1 MNTAALTTGFV
12 PTIRE
17 LIALTK
23 PRVTWLVLATTA
35 CGMAVAPQSASWS
48 TRVAA
53 MLATLLVVASANS
66 LNCWLERDL
75 DRLMTRTRN
84 RPLPAGRLSPR
95 VALVFGLALGAL
107 SVPLMTFLVNPLTGL
122 LAAVALV
129 SYVWIYTP
137 MKQHSPAA
145 LLVGAIPGAM
155 PPLMGWT
162 AMTGALDVP
171 GLLLFAVLFLWQLPH
186 FIAISVFRQHEY
198 AAAGLK
204 VLPAVRGETTARLHA
219 VIYAG
224 ALLPVTL
231 LLVPAGVGGQLYF
244 AVALVLGAVFFLS
257 ALRSLSRDGSD
268 RWARRLFVTS
278 LFYLPILMAVLVIDA
293 GG

>member
-1 MNTAALTTGFV
+1 MTTAVASQGFL
-12 PTIRE
+12 PTVRE
-17 LIALTK
+17 LVALTK

-35 CGMAVAPQSASWS
+35 CGMAVAPASAPL
-48 TRVAA
+48 TTHAAA

-84 RPLPAGRLSPR
+84 RPLPAGRLNPR
-95 VALVFGLALGAL
+95 IALFFGLALGAI
-107 SVPLMTFLVNPLTGL
+107 SVPLMTFLVNPVTGL

-137 MKQHSPAA
+137 MKQHTPAA

-171 GLLLFAVLFLWQLPH
+171 GLLLFGVLFLWQLPH

-198 AAAGLK
+198 TAAGLK
-204 VLPAVRGETTARLHA
+204 VLPAVRGEPTARRHA
-219 VIYAG
+219 VMYAA

-231 LLVPAGVGGQLYF
+231 LLVPAGLGGRVYF
-244 AVALVLGAVFFLS
+244 AVALVLGLVFFAS
-257 ALRSLSRDGSD
+257 ALRSLAAEGGE

-278 LFYLPILMAVLVIDA
+278 LFYLPLLMAALVIDA
-293 GG
+293 GR

>member
-1 MNTAALTTGFV
+1 MNSAVLTTGFL
-12 PTIRE
+12 PIARE
-17 LIALTK
+17 LLALTK

-35 CGMAVAPQSASWS
+35 CGMAVAPGVASYS
-48 TRVAA
+48 TKAA
-53 MLATLLVVASANS
+53 ALLATLLVVASANS

-95 VALVFGLALGAL
+95 VALVFGLALGAI
-107 SVPLMTFLVNPLTGL
+107 SVPLMTFMVNPLTGL

-137 MKQHSPAA
+137 MKQRSPAA

-162 AMTGALDVP
+162 AMTGGLEIP
-171 GLLLFAVLFLWQLPH
+171 GLLLFGVLFLWQLPH
-186 FIAISVFRQHEY
+186 FIAISVFRQNEY
-198 AAAGLK
+198 SAAGLK
-204 VLPAVRGETTARLHA
+204 VLPAVRGDKTARIHA
-219 VIYAG
+219 VAYAA

-231 LLVPAGVGGQLYF
+231 LLVPAGVGGRLYF
-244 AVALVLGAVFFLS
+244 VVALALGAVFFVS
-257 ALRSLSRDGSD
+257 ALRSIARDGSD
-268 RWARRLFVTS
+268 RWARRLFITS
-278 LFYLPILMAVLVIDA
+278 LFYLPLLMAALVIDA

>member
-1 MNTAALTTGFV
+1 MTTAVVSQGFL
-12 PTIRE
+12 PTVRE
-17 LIALTK
+17 LVALTK

-35 CGMAVAPQSASWS
+35 CGMAVAPQTASLT
-48 TRVAA
+48 TRAAA

-84 RPLPAGRLSPR
+84 RPLPAGRLNPR
-95 VALVFGLALGAL
+95 IALFFGLALGAI
-107 SVPLMTFLVNPLTGL
+107 SVPLMTFLVNPVTGL

-137 MKQHSPAA
+137 MKQHTPAA

-171 GLLLFAVLFLWQLPH
+171 GLLLFSVLFLWQLPH

-198 AAAGLK
+198 TAAGLK
-204 VLPAVRGETTARLHA
+204 VLPAVRGEPTARRHA
-219 VIYAG
+219 VMYAA

-231 LLVPAGVGGQLYF
+231 LLVPAGLGGRVYF
-244 AVALVLGAVFFLS
+244 VVALVLGLVFFAS
-257 ALRSLSRDGSD
+257 ALRSLAAEGGE

-278 LFYLPILMAVLVIDA
+278 LFYLPLLMAALVIDA
-293 GG
+293 GR

>member
-1 MNTAALTTGFV
+1 MTTAVASQGFL
-12 PTIRE
+12 PTVRE
-17 LIALTK
+17 LVALTK

-35 CGMAVAPQSASWS
+35 CGMAVAPHAAPLT
-48 TRVAA
+48 TRAAA

-84 RPLPAGRLSPR
+84 RPLPAGRLNPR
-95 VALVFGLALGAL
+95 IALFFGLALGAI
-107 SVPLMTFLVNPLTGL
+107 SVPLMTFLVNPVTGL

-137 MKQHSPAA
+137 MKQHTPAA

-171 GLLLFAVLFLWQLPH
+171 GLLLFGVLFLWQLPH

-198 AAAGLK
+198 TAAGLK
-204 VLPAVRGETTARLHA
+204 VLPAVRGEPTARRHA
-219 VIYAG
+219 VMYAA

-231 LLVPAGVGGQLYF
+231 LLVPAGLGGRMYF
-244 AVALVLGAVFFLS
+244 VVALVLGLVFFAS
-257 ALRSLSRDGSD
+257 ALRSLAAEGGE

-278 LFYLPILMAVLVIDA
+278 LFYLPLLMAALVIDT
-293 GG
+293 GR

>member
-1 MNTAALTTGFV
+1 MTTVAATPGFLPLV
-12 PTIRE
+12 RE
-17 LIALTK
+17 LVALTK

-35 CGMAVAPQSASWS
+35 CGMAVAPKVASLS
-48 TRVAA
+48 TKAAA

-95 VALVFGLALGAL
+95 LALVFGLALGAI

-122 LAAVALV
+122 LAAIALV

-137 MKQHSPAA
+137 MKQVSPAA

-162 AMTGALDVP
+162 AMTGTLDVP
-171 GLLLFAVLFLWQLPH
+171 GLLLFGVLFLWQLPH

-198 AAAGLK
+198 SAAGLK
-204 VLPAVRGETTARLHA
+204 VLPAVRGEKTARIHA
-219 VIYAG
+219 VAYAA

-231 LLVPAGVGGQLYF
+231 LLVPAGVGGRIYF
-244 AVALVLGAVFFLS
+244 AVALVLGAVFFVA
-257 ALRSLSRDGSD
+257 ALRSMTRDGSD
-268 RWARRLFVTS
+268 RWARRLFITS
-278 LFYLPILMAVLVIDA
+278 LFYLPLLMGVLVLDA

>member
-1 MNTAALTTGFV
+1 MNTAALTTGV
-12 PTIRE
+12 LPTVRE
-17 LIALTK
+17 LVALTK

-35 CGMAVAPQSASWS
+35 CGMAVAPQSASCS
-48 TRVAA
+48 TRAAA

-122 LAAVALV
+122 LAAVALI

-186 FIAISVFRQHEY
+186 FIAISVFRKHEY

-204 VLPAVRGETTARLHA
+204 VLPAVRGETIARRHA
-219 VIYAG
+219 VMYAG

-244 AVALVLGAVFFLS
+244 VVALVLGAVFFLS

>member
-1 MNTAALTTGFV
+1 MNTAVLTTGML
-12 PTIRE
+12 PIARE

-23 PRVTWLVLATTA
+23 PRVTWLVMATTA
-35 CGMAVAPQSASWS
+35 CGMAVAPAVTSYS
-48 TRVAA
+48 TKAAA

-95 VALVFGLALGAL
+95 IALVFGLLLGAI
-107 SVPLMTFLVNPLTGL
+107 SVPLMTFMVNPLTGL

-145 LLVGAIPGAM
+145 LLVGAVPGAM

-162 AMTGALDVP
+162 AMTGTLEVP
-171 GLLLFAVLFLWQLPH
+171 GVLLFAVLFLWQLPH
-186 FIAISVFRQHEY
+186 FIAISVFRQNEY
-198 AAAGLK
+198 SAAGLK
-204 VLPAVRGETTARLHA
+204 VLPAVRGEKTARIHA
-219 VIYAG
+219 IAYAA

-231 LLVPAGVGGQLYF
+231 LLVPAGVGGRLYF
-244 AVALVLGAVFFLS
+244 LVALVLGAVFFVS
-257 ALRSLSRDGSD
+257 ALRSVSRDGSD
-268 RWARRLFVTS
+268 RWARRLFITS
-278 LFYLPILMAVLVIDA
+278 LFYLPLLMAALVIDA

>member
-1 MNTAALTTGFV
+1 MNSGVLTTGFL
-12 PTIRE
+12 PTVRE
-17 LIALTK
+17 LVALTK

-35 CGMAVAPQSASWS
+35 CGMAVAPGVASYS
-48 TRVAA
+48 TQAA
-53 MLATLLVVASANS
+53 ALLATLLVVASANS

-95 VALVFGLALGAL
+95 VALVFGLALGAI
-107 SVPLMTFLVNPLTGL
+107 SVPLMTFMVNPLTGL

-162 AMTGALDVP
+162 AMTGELQVP
-171 GLLLFAVLFLWQLPH
+171 GLLLFGVLFLWQLPH

-198 AAAGLK
+198 SAAGLK
-204 VLPAVRGETTARLHA
+204 VLPAVRGEKTARIHA
-219 VIYAG
+219 VAYAA

-231 LLVPAGVGGQLYF
+231 LLVPAGVGGRLYF
-244 AVALVLGAVFFLS
+244 VVALVLGGVFFVS
-257 ALRSLSRDGSD
+257 ALRSIARDGSD

-278 LFYLPILMAVLVIDA
+278 LFYLPLLMAALVIDA

>member
-1 MNTAALTTGFV
+1 MSTAVATTGV
-12 PTIRE
+12 LPMIRE

-35 CGMAVAPQSASWS
+35 CGMAVAPKSAAAG
-48 TRVAA
+48 TYVAA
-53 MLATLLVVASANS
+53 MIATLLVVASANS

-84 RPLPAGRLSPR
+84 RPLPAGRLNPR
-95 VALVFGLALGAL
+95 IALVFGLALGAI

-122 LAAVALV
+122 LAAIALI

-186 FIAISVFRQHEY
+186 FIAISVFRQSEY
-198 AAAGLK
+198 SAAGLK
-204 VLPAVRGETTARLHA
+204 VLPAVRGNKIARIHA
-219 VIYAG
+219 VAYAG
-224 ALLPVTL
+224 ALLPITL
-231 LLVPAGVGGQLYF
+231 LLVPAGVGGGLYF
-244 AVALVLGAVFFLS
+244 GVALLLGVVFFVS
-257 ALRSLSRDGSD
+257 ALRSMSTDGSD

-278 LFYLPILMAVLVIDA
+278 LFYLPLLMAALVVDA
-293 GG
+293 G

>member
-1 MNTAALTTGFV
+1 MNTAAFASGFV
-12 PTIRE
+12 PTARE

-35 CGMAVAPQSASWS
+35 CGMAVAPKAATWG

-95 VALVFGLALGAL
+95 VALIFGLALGAL

-186 FIAISVFRQHEY
+186 FIAISVFRRHEY

-204 VLPAVRGETTARLHA
+204 VLPAVRGEKTARWHA
-219 VIYAG
+219 VFYAA

-231 LLVPAGVGGQLYF
+231 LLVPAGVGGVLYF
-244 AVALVLGAVFFLS
+244 AVALVLGAIFFFS
-257 ALRSLSRDGSD
+257 ALRSLSRDGSE

>member
-1 MNTAALTTGFV
+1 MTLAAATTGFL
-12 PTIRE
+12 PTARE
-17 LIALTK
+17 LLALTK

-35 CGMAVAPQSASWS
+35 CGMAVAPKVASFS
-48 TRVAA
+48 TKAAA

-84 RPLPAGRLSPR
+84 RPLPAGRLDPR
-95 VALVFGLALGAL
+95 LALVFGLALGAI

-122 LAAVALV
+122 LAAIALV

-162 AMTGALDVP
+162 AMTGTLDVP
-171 GLLLFAVLFLWQLPH
+171 GLLLFGVLFLWQLPH

-198 AAAGLK
+198 TAAGLK
-204 VLPAVRGETTARLHA
+204 VLPAVRGERTARIHA
-219 VIYAG
+219 VVYAA

-231 LLVPAGVGGQLYF
+231 LLVPAGVGGRVYF
-244 AVALVLGAVFFLS
+244 TVALALGAIFFVA
-257 ALRSLSRDGSD
+257 ALRSMTRDGSD
-268 RWARRLFVTS
+268 RWARRLFITS
-278 LFYLPILMAVLVIDA
+278 LFYLPLLMGVLVLDA

>member
-1 MNTAALTTGFV
+1 MTTAVASQGFL
-12 PTIRE
+12 PTVRE
-17 LIALTK
+17 LVALTK

-35 CGMAVAPQSASWS
+35 CGMAVAPHSAPLT
-48 TRVAA
+48 TRAAA

-84 RPLPAGRLSPR
+84 RPLPAGRLNPR
-95 VALVFGLALGAL
+95 IALFFGLALGAI
-107 SVPLMTFLVNPLTGL
+107 SVPLMTFLVNPVTGL

-137 MKQHSPAA
+137 MKQHTPAA

-171 GLLLFAVLFLWQLPH
+171 GLLLFGVLFLWQLPH

-198 AAAGLK
+198 TAAGLK
-204 VLPAVRGETTARLHA
+204 VLPAVRGEPTARRHA
-219 VIYAG
+219 VMYAA

-231 LLVPAGVGGQLYF
+231 LLVPAGLGGRVYF
-244 AVALVLGAVFFLS
+244 VVALVLGLVFFAS
-257 ALRSLSRDGSD
+257 ALRSLAAEGGE

-278 LFYLPILMAVLVIDA
+278 LFYLPLLMAALVIDT
-293 GG
+293 GR